1 VVAGVSHCPTCHAE
15 YVAGPSVCADCGGTL
30 APGPLREYGLSAA
43 SPPPQAL
50 GTPDVLLATMPGL
63 QADLIASAL
72 TMEGIT
78 CLLKC
83 EGIRQLR
90 HPERESPGALAAT
103 LPVDVYVAAADL
115 EKAREVVESVER
127 GEIIGDQWQPTEAAE
142 GSAGQAAGQEMSEP
156 ARPAPGE
163 FAEPF
168 APRAEGTTLRLV
180 LLVAVAIG
188 LVVAGVR
195 C

>member
-1 VVAGVSHCPTCHAE
+1 LATPT
-15 YVAGPSVCADCGGTL
+15 
-30 APGPLREYGLSAA
+30 
-43 SPPPQAL
+43 
-50 GTPDVLLATMPGL
+50 VLLATMPGL
-63 QADLIASAL
+63 QADLTASAL

-78 CLLKC
+78 CLLEC

-90 HPERESPGALAAT
+90 QPERESPGALAAT
-103 LPVDVYVAAADL
+103 LPVDVYVAAGDL

-127 GEIIGDQWQPTEAAE
+127 GEIIGDQWQPTEAGE
-142 GSAGQAAGQEMSEP
+142 ENRGQPAGQGMTEP
-156 ARPAPGE
+156 ARPGPAE

-168 APRAEGTTLRLV
+168 APHAEGTTLRLLV
-180 LLVAVAIG
+180 LVAAAIG